1 MSRNLATRYYGR
13 ISNWKDDK
21 GFGFIMPEQGGKD
34 VFVHIRAVERA
45 GLSTLRENQRVR
57 FTEKAGQ
64 KGPEAD
70 GIEVI

>member
-1 MSRNLATRYYGR
+1 
-13 ISNWKDDK
+13 
-21 GFGFIMPEQGGKD
+21 
-34 VFVHIRAVERA
+34 
-45 GLSTLRENQRVR
+45 LRENQRVR

>member
-1 MSRNLATRYYGR
+1 
-13 ISNWKDDK
+13 
-21 GFGFIMPEQGGKD
+21 MPDQGGKD

-45 GLSTLRENQRVR
+45 GLSTLQENQRVR

-70 GIEVI
+70 GIEVL